1 MKISKEQ
8 RSNLILLAILVILLF
23 TPIGTTIKVWVNRL
37 IAFSPSV
44 EKVEN
49 REILTDYNWTLIDL
63 KGKASSFEEAKG
75 KVVMLNFWATWCA
88 PCIAEMPSM
97 QALYYDYK
105 VKMYFSYVSSD
116 NDIEKV
122 KNFISKNKYTL
133 PVYMPGTFSPKMLE
147 SNNIPATFILSK
159 DGSIVI
165 DKVGAADWNS
175 QKVREQ
181 LDKLLSQ

>member
-63 KGKASSFEEAKG
+63 KGKASSLKRLKESGDAKFLG
-75 KVVMLNFWATWCA
+75 NLVC
-88 PCIAEMPSM
+88 P
-97 QALYYDYK
+97 LY
-105 VKMYFSYVSSD
+105 S
-116 NDIEKV
+116 
-122 KNFISKNKYTL
+122 
-133 PVYMPGTFSPKMLE
+133 
-147 SNNIPATFILSK
+147 
-159 DGSIVI
+159 
-165 DKVGAADWNS
+165 
-175 QKVREQ
+175 
-181 LDKLLSQ
+181 